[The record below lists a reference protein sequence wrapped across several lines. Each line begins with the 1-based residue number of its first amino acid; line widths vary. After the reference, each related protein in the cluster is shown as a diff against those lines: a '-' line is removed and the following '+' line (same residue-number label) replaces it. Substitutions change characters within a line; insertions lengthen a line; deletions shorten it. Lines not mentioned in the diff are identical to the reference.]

1 MNVTMMFG
9 KIAGVCLVVF
19 CVLVT
24 GVGLATAQEQEPL
37 RLGYINTAGN
47 SGERSYESIEDALE
61 ESTQIELL
69 DEGDV
74 LARAQATGLE
84 LATFRQS
91 ALREENRAA
100 FARLMSEGN
109 IEGLLIHDVFG
120 GGNTLQVVVLGPRG
134 EELAD
139 VRYSIR
145 RGRIDQDGVMQV
157 LREVF
162 SALVPEVL
170 AYRDEQALERQ
181 RQLEEEEAARAA
193 QTEAEV
199 EPLAPEDDPRAA
211 AVARHRQQYGNLSP
225 HLKVRAGLMVGQ
237 RMMRQSN
244 AEAFEIN
251 HNTPLFGGGARVD
264 AMVAIFDGGRAAL
277 EVGGYFDF
285 APYTSQFADE
295 ALPGQYMRGGGQ
307 VRYVRGL
314 GPSLKGRGLVGAEL
328 LSATL
333 APNALYTGHSYLS
346 AQVGVGLG
354 YAFGELAELNL
365 AALFTPVISGTNS
378 SGAYGEGSFA
388 PSASAQVGLVVRS
401 FEPFLIGVDYTYQL
415 HLREFPEPAIVDGPV
430 SSRDQFHTVLI
441 SAGYRFD
448 FGG

>member
-1 MNVTMMFG
+1 MMFG
-9 KIAGVCLVVF
+9 KIAGVWLVTL
-19 CVLVT
+19 CVLLA
-24 GVGLATAQEQEPL
+24 GVGVAAAQEQAPL
-37 RLGYINTAGN
+37 RLGYINTAGD

-69 DEGDV
+69 DDGEV
-74 LARAQATGLE
+74 LASAQGMGLE

-100 FARLMSEGN
+100 FAQLMSEEN

-170 AYRDEQALERQ
+170 AYREAQELERQ
-181 RQLEEEEAARAA
+181 RQLEQEEAARA

-199 EPLAPEDDPRAA
+199 EPLDQEDDLRAA
-211 AVARHRQQYGNLSP
+211 AIARHRQQYGNLAP

-237 RMMRQSN
+237 RMMRQSTN
-244 AEAFEIN
+244 EAFEIN

-264 AMVAIFDGGRAAL
+264 AMLAIFDGGRAAL
-277 EVGGYFDF
+277 EVGAHFDI

-295 ALPGQYMRGGGQ
+295 PLAGQYMRGGGQ

-314 GPSLKGRGLVGAEL
+314 GPSLKGRGLVGAEI

-333 APNALYTGHSYLS
+333 APNALYTGHSYLT
-346 AQVGVGLG
+346 AQLGVGLG

-378 SGAYGEGSFA
+378 AGAYGEGSFA
-388 PSASAQVGLVVRS
+388 PSASAQVGLVVRT

-415 HLREFPEPAIVDGPV
+415 HLREFPEPVIVEAPV